1 MAHLKK
7 TRLKI
12 VGLKQNS
19 TNSNRAIYDRLLVQ
33 RGANVLTSKALSIL
47 SLTLTPATKAD
58 EPEEKE
64 MERKGEKGREEE
76 QEIITCY
83 RETGREFKQLYY
95 L

>member
-47 SLTLTPATKAD
+47 SLTLTPASKAD
-58 EPEEKE
+58 EAKEKE
-64 MERKGEKGREEE
+64 REKGREGK
-76 QEIITCY
+76 
-83 RETGREFKQLYY
+83 RERGR
-95 L
+95 

>member
-64 MERKGEKGREEE
+64 MERKGEKGREGEKD
-76 QEIITCY
+76 I
-83 RETGREFKQLYY
+83 KQDL
-95 L
+95 